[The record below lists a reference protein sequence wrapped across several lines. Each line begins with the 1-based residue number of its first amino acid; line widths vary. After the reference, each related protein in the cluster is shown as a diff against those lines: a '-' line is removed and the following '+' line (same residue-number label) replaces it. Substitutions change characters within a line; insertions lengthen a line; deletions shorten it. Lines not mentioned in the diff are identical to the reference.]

1 MVFRKIH
8 SPHSTLTHGIDEQ
21 GEYGSITDSATYTDL
36 EDPDKDAERWSR
48 LAEELDAM
56 TPETN
61 LDDLL

>member
-1 MVFRKIH
+1 MAFRKIH
-8 SPHSTLTHGIDEQ
+8 GPHSSLTQGTDEQ
-21 GEYGSITDSATYTDL
+21 GEFGSINDSASYADL